1 MGEKKFSIDVGK
13 RFPYISVDLGK
24 RKQHLNSSEGIT
36 KANPIYRIIAGEL
49 LSKENHSYRL
59 AFDEVI
65 YPSAQLQ
72 WATTMIYIHIMLI
85 LTNFG
90 QEPWIAIKFGM
101 NDWYMTAY

>member
-1 MGEKKFSIDVGK
+1 MVRRIMGEKKFSIDVGK

-72 WATTMIYIHIMLI
+72 
-85 LTNFG
+85 
-90 QEPWIAIKFGM
+90 
-101 NDWYMTAY
+101 